1 MKFRRHRQT
10 KEDRNPWMLRCY
22 RGAMVGHDDLVG
34 QWVLAAGVLP
44 CGAAARIYFDPGQDA
59 LGR

>member
-1 MKFRRHRQT
+1 
-10 KEDRNPWMLRCY
+10 MLRCY